1 MDNLGLGFGVD
12 NTVYSDSPRARARFF
27 DANKQA
33 KRFVK
38 ARRQYKLPD
47 FARMILDLRNLNFS
61 HEKIASLLQVS
72 GSSTVSA
79 WASAGVK
86 PFYENGEQLI
96 MLWQDQTGLK
106 RIPRVGEQLTYRY
119 SIDRQLNFIDDLDN
133 LAKQLDEEIGK

>member
-12 NTVYSDSPRARARFF
+12 NTVYSDCPRARARFF

-33 KRFVK
+33 KRFIK
-38 ARRQYKLPD
+38 LRRRYKKPD
-47 FARMILDLRNLNFS
+47 FARMILDLRNLSFS

-79 WASAGVK
+79 WATGTK

-96 MLWQDQTGLK
+96 LLWQDQTGLK
-106 RIPRVGEQLTYRY
+106 RVPREGEQLTYRY
-119 SIDRQLNFIDDLDN
+119 SLDRQLNFIDALDEV
-133 LAKQLDEEIGK
+133 AKQLDEEIGQ